1 MVEFLNEIAFN
12 GILFYVQL
20 NKIWFHELL
29 WSDIYIYLQYF
40 SWLLPKCGTSNTDL
54 YSSTCLCITYY
65 ILWQLKLEN
74 KNLFCF
80 NGTNFRK
87 MSMNFEQWKIFGIQ
101 FLYAGQ
107 EECSFLTKRIFFFH
121 YICNVLR
128 CTTSTGA
135 WMNNRGHS
143 DEQCRYFVTLADASR
158 RMEPLV
164 RVLDSIPYTK

>member
-87 MSMNFEQWKIFGIQ
+87 MSMNFIQWKIFGIQ
-101 FLYAGQ
+101 FLYAYPGH
-107 EECSFLTKRIFFFH
+107 EECSFLTKRIFFFITFVMYYAARPALAH
-121 YICNVLR
+121 EWI
-128 CTTSTGA
+128 TEGTQTSSAAILLLWLTLQ
-135 WMNNRGHS
+135 RGWNH
-143 DEQCRYFVTLADASR
+143 
-158 RMEPLV
+158 
-164 RVLDSIPYTK
+164 